1 MAETL
6 KSPCANQPS
15 PELQLMVPGESKLL
29 PDPTQPHLGAP
40 HPAGLI
46 KLHGKLNLSH
56 PSSFTPCWEQYS
68 LISCHAGSTAR
79 DTCKAWPLIPGLSAQ
94 HWFSAKT
101 RTSLHP
107 APSFPPFPPGSH
119 KAHCPRQPVP
129 SQRQSQ
135 SLNSMKKSYLRT
147 KSDPVWNR
155 NWIPLQA
162 QQTGQQNIWKMLVLP
177 YHKPKTILYT
187 SLNEGNKL

>member
-29 PDPTQPHLGAP
+29 PDPTPPHLGAP

-94 HWFSAKT
+94 HWFSGKKKNLSAPCSFFP
-101 RTSLHP
+101 SL
-107 APSFPPFPPGSH
+107 PSWF
-119 KAHCPRQPVP
+119 
-129 SQRQSQ
+129 SQ
-135 SLNSMKKSYLRT
+135 SSLPQTACAFTEAIPKSEL
-147 KSDPVWNR
+147 
-155 NWIPLQA
+155 
-162 QQTGQQNIWKMLVLP
+162 
-177 YHKPKTILYT
+177 HEEIL
-187 SLNEGNKL
+187 SPHQI